1 MRRTLITVISF
12 TFSFFLTLQAQVPKS
27 AAVPFRQS
35 KINQDTLAN
44 ILEQKDNF
52 TRQKRLVVF
61 VKNYIQ
67 ASAEDRLLAVQ
78 DTFNQA
84 FTKYSMVDR
93 EAFSNFMASFA
104 LYKKHNLK
112 DAEAYMNKAIQL
124 AEKKND
130 AYLLFQFY
138 THLGFI
144 QTDQGN
150 FIGAIFNY
158 RLAKK
163 EVAKLKDKLPDN
175 RPQASL
181 NINISDLYYKSGF
194 YIQSLNYLD
203 KALALISKDEKN
215 MNLLS
220 SVIYYNKSENYFR
233 QNNIDS
239 LKAYHAKL
247 NDPRNKNYKI
257 YNYRQRTAYYITLLK
272 HDYPLA
278 IKQIIAME
286 KSPKY
291 IYNDLEEQRL
301 ADAYFMNGQLDSAK
315 KKIDAQLT
323 IAAANNHPE
332 IKYHF
337 YDVLAQIAQQKGDNK
352 LASYNY
358 MLALKESQENN
369 LRLTQVGDISSQIK
383 IDEAEN
389 SYTQRTAIYEK
400 ERLWLIFMVVVA
412 ALIIVAI
419 ALIYRNV
426 KQKRHY
432 EQLLFAT
439 KKAELAFINSHE
451 VRKHLTNILGIMDII
466 QHSDNNKEEY
476 KQCEEYLLSSAKRLD
491 EAIKNISEKINE

>member
-1 MRRTLITVISF
+1 MLRKLFFALNITLLITTSLRA
-12 TFSFFLTLQAQVPKS
+12 SVPD
-27 AAVPFRQS
+27 AIVVPPHQP
-35 KINQDTLAN
+35 KINRDTLAD
-44 ILEQKDNF
+44 ILQQKDDF
-52 TRQKRLVVF
+52 LRQKRLVVF
-61 VKNYIQ
+61 IKNYIQ
-67 ASAEDRLLAVQ
+67 ASMENKLVAVQ

-84 FTKYSMVDR
+84 FIKYSMVDKD
-93 EAFSNFMASFA
+93 AFSTFMASFA
-104 LYKKHNLK
+104 LYKQHNLK
-112 DAEAYMNKAIQL
+112 DAEVYMNKAIQL
-124 AEKKND
+124 ADKRND
-130 AYLLFQFY
+130 PYLLFQFY

-144 QTDQGN
+144 QTDRGN
-150 FIGAIFNY
+150 FIDAIYNY

-163 EVAKLKDKLPDN
+163 EVLKLKDKLKDN

-194 YIQSLNYLD
+194 YTQSLNYLD
-203 KALALISKDEKN
+203 KALALISNDEKN
-215 MNLLS
+215 MTLLS

-233 QNNIDS
+233 KNNLDS

-257 YNYRQRTAYYITLLK
+257 FNYRQRTAYYITLLK
-272 HDYPLA
+272 RDYPLA
-278 IKQIIAME
+278 IKQIQTLV
-286 KSPKY
+286 KNPKY
-291 IYNDLEEQRL
+291 IYNELEDQRL

-315 KKIDAQLT
+315 KKVDEQLA

-332 IKYHF
+332 IKYHL
-337 YDVLAQIAQQKGDNK
+337 YELLAQIAQEKGDNK
-352 LASYNY
+352 LAADNF
-358 MLALKESQENN
+358 MMALKESQENN
-369 LRLTQVGDISSQIK
+369 RRLAQVGDISSQIK

-389 SYTQRTAIYEK
+389 LYVQRTAVYEK
-400 ERLWLIFMVVVA
+400 ERLWLIFMVVVS